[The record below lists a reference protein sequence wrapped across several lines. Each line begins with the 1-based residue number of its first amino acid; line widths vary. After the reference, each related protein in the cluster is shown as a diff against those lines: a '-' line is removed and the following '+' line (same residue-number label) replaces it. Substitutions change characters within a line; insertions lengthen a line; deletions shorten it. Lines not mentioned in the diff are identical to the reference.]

1 MVPNLTNMLCLKTQV
16 EKEKQDDALSDLS
29 NILGDLKSMAVDMGS
44 ELDRSYMPS
53 SFLNLNNVVV

>member
-1 MVPNLTNMLCLKTQV
+1 MLTQV

-44 ELDRSYMPS
+44 ELDRSFIYAIFS
-53 SFLNLNNVVV
+53 SQFRNCRIIISLICC

>member
-1 MVPNLTNMLCLKTQV
+1 MLTQV

-44 ELDRSYMPS
+44 ELDRSYKPS
-53 SFLNLNNVVV
+53 SFLNLEILVLLFPSICCLIT